1 MRINVLVNFFKVNL
15 IINKLLFLKKDFHAK
30 TIEWK
35 RQDGESMLP
44 NVDLTRKGFLTIHD
58 LSEENLGVYECHVR
72 NSHNKL
78 IKKRININFFNRID
92 NKYHHSKNHY
102 YENSNKL
109 PPTVRIVPIHMDVRE
124 GGRIELEC
132 ESG

>member
-1 MRINVLVNFFKVNL
+1 
-15 IINKLLFLKKDFHAK
+15 
-30 TIEWK
+30 
-35 RQDGESMLP
+35 MLS

-58 LSEENLGVYECHVR
+58 LSEENLGIYECHVR

-78 IKKRININFFNRID
+78 IKKQINIDFSNRID
-92 NKYHHSKNHY
+92 SDHHRFNHID
-102 YENSNKL
+102 YENANKL
-109 PPTVRIVPIHMDVRE
+109 PPVVRIVPIHMDVRE